1 MSIPDYQSLM
11 ERVLLK
17 ASAGE
22 VSVRSV
28 IEQLG
33 EELGLS
39 ESERSL
45 LLASGRKRIFDDR
58 VHWAK
63 SYLTQAG
70 LIELTRRGHFRI
82 TERGM
87 RALKSKPARINNAYL
102 SQFQEFR
109 DFVNRKRRSDARSPA
124 VIDTAETGDAVAATV
139 KEGETPDATI
149 RTAHRAIEEAL
160 ASELLARIRSN
171 SFQFFEQ
178 VVVRLLLN
186 MGYGGG
192 VEDAG
197 RTLGRSGD
205 NGVDGVIDQDH
216 LGLDRVY
223 VQAKRYG
230 AEVVVSASEIRDFFG
245 SLDRFRAA
253 KGLFITTSR
262 FSKSARDTAEAL
274 SKRIVLIDGD
284 QLARLMIRHNVGVR
298 IEDILHLKKVDED
311 FFLD

>member
-1 MSIPDYQSLM
+1 MPIPDYQSLM
-11 ERVLLK
+11 APVLLK
-17 ASAGE
+17 AANGE
-22 VSVRSV
+22 VSVRNV

-33 EELGLS
+33 HELGLS
-39 ESERSL
+39 EAERSQ

-70 LIELTRRGHFRI
+70 LVELTRRGHFQI

-87 RALKSKPARINNAYL
+87 RALKSDPGRIDNAYL

-109 DFVNRKRRSDARSPA
+109 DFVNRKRRPDARSPA
-124 VIDTAETGDAVAATV
+124 IDSEAGDAVAAVV
-139 KEGETPDATI
+139 KEGQTPDAAI
-149 RTAHRAIEEAL
+149 RTAHRAIEDAL
-160 ASELLARIRSN
+160 ATELLARIRGN
-171 SFQFFEQ
+171 SYQFFEQ
-178 VVVRLLLN
+178 VVVSLLLN

-223 VQAKRYG
+223 VQAKRYA

-262 FSKSARDTAEAL
+262 FSKSARDTAEVL
-274 SKRIVLIDGD
+274 S
-284 QLARLMIRHNVGVR
+284 
-298 IEDILHLKKVDED
+298 
-311 FFLD
+311 